1 MLLCHKLHLSTLCA
15 HLTQAYHYHFMIC
28 LFDQTGK
35 EKGVTNGKYTN
46 TGLYIPFPVLFLHVA
61 SSLLSSVLP
70 FPPEGLFLA
79 FPIGHI

>member
-1 MLLCHKLHLSTLCA
+1 
-15 HLTQAYHYHFMIC
+15 MIC

-35 EKGVTNGKYTN
+35 EKGVTNEKYTN
-46 TGLYIPFPVLFLHVA
+46 TGLHISLPVLFLHVA
-61 SSLLSSVLP
+61 SSLLPSVLS

>member
-1 MLLCHKLHLSTLCA
+1 
-15 HLTQAYHYHFMIC
+15 MIC

-35 EKGVTNGKYTN
+35 EKGVTNEKYAN
-46 TGLYIPFPVLFLHVA
+46 TGLYIPLPVLFFQVA

-79 FPIGHI
+79 FPIGHN

>member
-1 MLLCHKLHLSTLCA
+1 
-15 HLTQAYHYHFMIC
+15 MIC

-35 EKGVTNGKYTN
+35 GKGVTNGQYTN
-46 TGLYIPFPVLFLHVA
+46 TGLYIPLPVLFLPEA